1 MREIEAYQL
10 AWHPKTGAA
19 FRIKLTGDQA
29 WSQWVKISS
38 ADLAAVAAVLNE
50 KPVYFN
56 PQNGVIHTGAEP
68 TGD

>member
-1 MREIEAYQL
+1 MQEIEAYQL
-10 AWHPKTGAA
+10 AWHPQQSGFRFKLVGA
-19 FRIKLTGDQA
+19 QN
-29 WSQWVKISS
+29 WSQWVKVSS

-56 PQNGVIHTGAEP
+56 SQTRTIHTGAEP